1 MNCKEFVL
9 HVFLSLFIFFLKSFL
24 SSFLFF
30 YPGDLIFA
38 LAIVIISF
46 YKANILTI
54 LFLIYLGCLRG
65 IEDANI
71 GFFWIFI
78 YLLCLYVWNHLK
90 TFFAINFERTKI
102 YNWLGYAFFLGIFQ
116 LSIYLV
122 LTGDV
127 FFSFEDYFLAFLKC
141 FWISFATFLWIVFF
155 AKILTFKDEA

>member
-9 HVFLSLFIFFLKSFL
+9 HVFLSLFIFFLKSFF

-46 YKANILTI
+46 YKVNSLTI
-54 LFLIYLGCLRG
+54 IFLIYLGCLRG
-65 IEDANI
+65 IEDVNV

-78 YLLCLYVWNHLK
+78 FLLCLYVWNYLK

-102 YNWLGYAFFLGIFQ
+102 YNWLGYVVFLGIFQ
-116 LSIYLV
+116 VSIYFV
-122 LTGDV
+122 LTVDV
-127 FFSFEDYFLAFLKC
+127 FLDFKDYFLVFLKC
-141 FWISFATFLWIVFF
+141 FWIIFTTFLWILLF
-155 AKILTFKDEA
+155 AKILRPKNET